1 MWCEVLVLMGRCFL
15 LEGSVSKDLC
25 PGWEGSATILPA
37 CLRVLEEF
45 RSWRGGR
52 SRPITS
58 APQSAL
64 VLGGGRQQRTRCW
77 WRPLH
82 HCCLWQ
88 VGLLLIW
95 CWCPGMWWCPG
106 NGKTRQARLRSS
118 WRVLYRVHQTV
129 NEQEMKTYFMLSRL
143 YKPVNLNLQTN
154 LHVLFFRYLKVEFRV
169 LVQTTDLLLHPPP
182 KNKTNL
188 QGKENALLVCVF
200 LGCSAALCVSGR
212 RRRRVGSAH
221 RLSHP
226 DSHWD
231 AAAESNVFPPREC
244 RACQTR
250 CFLCQKKPQTL
261 LIL

>member
-1 MWCEVLVLMGRCFL
+1 
-15 LEGSVSKDLC
+15 
-25 PGWEGSATILPA
+25 
-37 CLRVLEEF
+37 
-45 RSWRGGR
+45 
-52 SRPITS
+52 
-58 APQSAL
+58 
-64 VLGGGRQQRTRCW
+64 
-77 WRPLH
+77 
-82 HCCLWQ
+82 
-88 VGLLLIW
+88 
-95 CWCPGMWWCPG
+95 
-106 NGKTRQARLRSS
+106 
-118 WRVLYRVHQTV
+118 
-129 NEQEMKTYFMLSRL
+129 MLSRL

-182 KNKTNL
+182 QKNKTNL
-188 QGKENALLVCVF
+188 QGKENEVVVCVF

-250 CFLCQKKPQTL
+250 CFLCQKNPRHFSSSKAHFLVLPRHSEINRRCFSRHTNQATKSFLPGLWFVFVFFPLQTDFQCKSQSAVMFGKML
-261 LIL
+261 FF